1 MLQDA
6 RRGERTLVQVLIVGF
21 KLALIALIVGG
32 VVALII
38 RGVKRSQAN
47 RLDPRWNEHRTQPG
61 YEASARGAMPNTP
74 LPEWVDR
81 DDEGGDEH
89 HDEGAH

>member
-1 MLQDA
+1 MAL
-6 RRGERTLVQVLIVGF
+6 LPVLILGF
-21 KLALIALIVGG
+21 KLALIALIIGG

-38 RGVKRSQAN
+38 RGVRRSRTN

-61 YEASARGAMPNTP
+61 YEASARGAMLNTP
-74 LPEWVDR
+74 LPEWVHW

-89 HDEGAH
+89 PDEGAH